1 MKKHEMKD
9 RIEELEYELNAERL
23 KLDRVITYLSE
34 SRLECSAQEKL
45 AELELGALDP
55 NKDKLVYH
63 MKQLDRAAARASVV
77 MLKRAL
83 LFAMTLK
90 ED

>member
-1 MKKHEMKD
+1 MKKREMKD
-9 RIEELEYELNAERL
+9 RIEELEYELSAERR
-23 KLDRVITYLSE
+23 KLDHIITFLSE
-34 SRLECSAQEKL
+34 SRLEFRAQEKL

-55 NKDKLVYH
+55 DKDKLVYH
-63 MKQLDRAAARASVV
+63 MKQLDRAAARANVV
-77 MLKRAL
+77 VLKRAL